1 MEQTKNVKKN
11 ISTQTYSDKDER
23 LENLEIKKIKNMQQ
37 TFESALQQI
46 NKNVE
51 LILTN
56 IAKIVPPPENDVPT
70 STAANDVSRPPE
82 NVSHPPENVSHP
94 PENVPP
100 LYVSP
105 LLDVTPP
112 LAFTSPTVAPEIS
125 EIRPT
130 LPGSFPNFN
139 SCNNYLSEVE
149 DRADMFPS
157 TMINSQST
165 NTVDCAFNLILTA
178 FPRLLRNQD
187 RKERLHQAWSC

>member
-1 MEQTKNVKKN
+1 MEQTKNVKKK
-11 ISTQTYSDKDER
+11 ISTQTYSVQDER

-94 PENVPP
+94 PENVPHPPENVPP

-125 EIRPT
+125 
-130 LPGSFPNFN
+130 
-139 SCNNYLSEVE
+139 
-149 DRADMFPS
+149 
-157 TMINSQST
+157 
-165 NTVDCAFNLILTA
+165 
-178 FPRLLRNQD
+178 
-187 RKERLHQAWSC
+187 